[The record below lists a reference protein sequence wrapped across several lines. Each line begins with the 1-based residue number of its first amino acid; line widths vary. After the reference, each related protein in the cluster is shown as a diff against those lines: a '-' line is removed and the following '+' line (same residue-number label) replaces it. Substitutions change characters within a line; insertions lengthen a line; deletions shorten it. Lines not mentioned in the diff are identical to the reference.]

1 MTSYNMRKNSVWR
14 IKTKR
19 YVAFLDILGFKD
31 YVLRHSIDDVY
42 MRLKTL
48 NGFRPE
54 DDCSD
59 YDSEE
64 GKRIKFTIFSDSIF
78 IFSKDDTFL
87 NLRFFLTYV
96 KRVMRMA
103 LREEIPLKGAIAYG
117 DIVVDEEQNLFCGQ
131 PIIDAYLLEEDLQY
145 MGVVFHHTFEEVYE
159 KLTDTQFHRIKG
171 WIKEVPTPFKY
182 GKRIHLNLN
191 FPVAGAKTYNFSK
204 IVESQRFYSSGD
216 SRKYV
221 DNTLEI
227 LSHFSDDGI
236 EKRK

>member
-1 MTSYNMRKNSVWR
+1 MSTSSDWIV
-14 IKTKR
+14 KTKR
-19 YVAFLDILGFKD
+19 FVAFLDILGFKD
-31 YVLRHSIDDVY
+31 YVLRHGIEDVY
-42 MRLKTL
+42 KRLQIL

-54 DDCSD
+54 DDSSD

-78 IFSKDDTFL
+78 IFSKDDAFL
-87 NLRFFLTYV
+87 NLRHFLTYV

-103 LREEIPLKGAIAYG
+103 LRAEIPLKGAIAYG

-131 PIIDAYLLEEDLQY
+131 PIIDAYLLEEDVQY
-145 MGVVFHHTFEEVYE
+145 MGVVFHHTFEEAYTR
-159 KLTDTQFHRIKG
+159 LSDTQYHRLSR

-191 FPVAGAKTYNFSK
+191 YPVAGNKTYEFSK
-204 IVESQRFYSSGD
+204 IVENQRFYSSGD
-216 SRKYV
+216 ARKYV

-227 LSHFSDDGI
+227 LRLFEDIKYGK
-236 EKRK
+236 E

>member
-1 MTSYNMRKNSVWR
+1 MINNSDWTV
-14 IKTKR
+14 KTKG

-31 YVLRHSIDDVY
+31 YVLRHNIDDVY
-42 MRLKTL
+42 KRLQIL

-54 DDCSD
+54 DDISD

-87 NLRFFLTYV
+87 NLRYFLTYV

-103 LREEIPLKGAIAYG
+103 LRAEIPLKGAVAYG
-117 DIVVDEEQNLFCGQ
+117 DIVVNEDQNLFCGQ

-145 MGVVFHHTFEEVYE
+145 MGVVFHHTFEDAYF
-159 KLTDTQFHRIKG
+159 KLSDTQIKRVSD
-171 WIKEVPTPFKY
+171 WIKEAPTPFKY

-191 FPVAGAKTYNFSK
+191 YPIAGIKTYNFSE
-204 IVESQRFYSSGD
+204 IVVNQRFYSSGD
-216 SRKYV
+216 TRKYV
-221 DNTLEI
+221 DNTLEM
-227 LSHFSDDGI
+227 LKLFEDKDHGK
-236 EKRK
+236 E